1 MSHCELQ
8 AGDDLLAL
16 RSQIGRLAVIC
27 NVDMSHDDT
36 VSRLLAGDYEHCH
49 HHDREAELLRALL
62 VLLYRLE
69 ASVSEGPR
77 HTRTGRALAAAQR
90 SARPPRFHGR
100 QPACAERII
109 PLRKRNYRTAEVN
122 WQDGNSWVAGSPD

>member
-27 NVDMSHDDT
+27 NVDVSHDDT
-36 VSRLLAGDYEHCH
+36 VRRLLAGDYGHCH

-69 ASVSEGPR
+69 ASVSEDLGIQGLVALWKQHSEVLVR
-77 HTRTGRALAAAQR
+77 HGFTAD
-90 SARPPRFHGR
+90 S
-100 QPACAERII
+100 QPA
-109 PLRKRNYRTAEVN
+109 LN
-122 WQDGNSWVAGSPD
+122 GSAP